1 MELDDLGWTPAL
13 SFAFE
18 PFVRTCR
25 PARVSAVHGHQ
36 YQILTGEAERR
47 AVVSGRVRASADEA
61 GAVGLPTVG
70 DWVAFEAIGADQAVI
85 RAVLPRATYLV
96 RKAAGRTSE
105 AQALAANV
113 DFVLIVMGLDGDFNL
128 RRLERALAL
137 VHQGGAVPVVV
148 LNKSDLA
155 TGAAEAR
162 REEVVRVARTA
173 AVHSLSALHGDGVAG
188 LVPYLARG
196 RTLALLGSSGAGKST
211 LLNRL
216 MGGEWQPT
224 REVRAHDSRGRH
236 TTTSRQIFVLPSGAL
251 LIDTPGIREIPLVG
265 DDQDLGAVFD
275 EITALATDCRFRD
288 CRHGGEPGCA
298 VRRAVDEGALEPA
311 RLQSLRK
318 LEAERAYQA
327 VREDSG
333 LARERKAQWKTIH
346 KAARQRQRLK
356 RGE

>member
-1 MELDDLGWTPAL
+1 M
-13 SFAFE
+13 
-18 PFVRTCR
+18 
-25 PARVSAVHGHQ
+25 
-36 YQILTGEAERR
+36 
-47 AVVSGRVRASADEA
+47 VSGRLRASVEDA

-70 DWVAFEAIGADQAVI
+70 DWVAFEPIGTDQAVI
-85 RAVLPRATYLV
+85 RAVLPRATTLV
-96 RKAAGRTSE
+96 RKAAGRTSD
-105 AQALAANV
+105 AQVLAANV

-148 LNKSDLA
+148 LNKSDL
-155 TGAAEAR
+155 TAETADSR
-162 REEVVRVARTA
+162 REEVARVAGAA
-173 AVHSLSALHGDGVAG
+173 AVHSLSALHGDGLG
-188 LVPYLARG
+188 ELTLYLARG

-216 MGGEWQPT
+216 MGDDLQLT
-224 REVRAHDSRGRH
+224 REVRPHDSRGRH
-236 TTTSRQIFVLPSGAL
+236 TTTSRQIFVSPSGAL
-251 LIDTPGIREIPLVG
+251 LIDTPGLREIPLVG
-265 DDQDLGAVFD
+265 DDQDLGTVFD
-275 EITALATDCRFRD
+275 EIAALAADCRFRD

-298 VRRAVDEGALEPA
+298 VRRAVDAGALEPA

-327 VREDSG
+327 VREDG
-333 LARERKAQWKTIH
+333 ALARDRKARWKTLH